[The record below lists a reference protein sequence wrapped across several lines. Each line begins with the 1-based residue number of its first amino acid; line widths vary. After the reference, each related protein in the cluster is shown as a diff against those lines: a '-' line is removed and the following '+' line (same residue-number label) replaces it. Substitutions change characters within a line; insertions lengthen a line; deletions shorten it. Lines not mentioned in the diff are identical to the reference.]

1 MAQNTG
7 RNYSSLKWVNIV
19 YQPMW
24 ANSLVP
30 SVLASSSTFKL
41 FYSEVALNY
50 SVFERSEKQLLYQYG
65 YSSGVSWWC
74 ERQMFSVIYITV
86 ENCC

>member
-7 RNYSSLKWVNIV
+7 RNYSSLKWVDIV

-24 ANSLVP
+24 ANSLIP
-30 SVLASSSTFKL
+30 SILASSSTFKL

-50 SVFERSEKQLLYQYG
+50 SVFEHLEKQVWDQYG
-65 YSSGVSWWC
+65 YSSGVLW
-74 ERQMFSVIYITV
+74 
-86 ENCC
+86 